1 MNTVLFYNYVYIAL
15 WVILGGIAIIL
26 YKISNKH

>member
-1 MNTVLFYNYVYIAL
+1 MNTVLFYNYAYIAL

-26 YKISNKH
+26 YKKGIL